1 MNMMDTFRTSNPD
14 SRVRL
19 TSARAISWR
28 SLLAPLTAAGL
39 MTTLAG
45 NALSQQFS
53 PMVTVSPLTAT
64 PGVSRTITLGGSW
77 PNACTPASATLLPAV
92 AGVSGIS
99 IRLNAG
105 VATAGCEAAP
115 ATAYTLSV
123 TVAPAV
129 PGVQPVWVSL
139 PTGALIGQGTLVTDS
154 SGQTRSARDLS
165 GAWSD
170 PATNGSGLAIS
181 HSHTGSDL
189 LAGSLYV
196 YNLAGFPTWL
206 LIQNAQWQSP
216 TKLKADL
223 VLFRGSSATCSISV
237 FPSVPGCPKPAVG
250 SGAYGLVD
258 IELLAN
264 GQLKLDAFTRP
275 NAVEFSFTPLFSA
288 TFSRLLF

>member
-1 MNMMDTFRTSNPD
+1 MMDTFRNSTAANRSW
-14 SRVRL
+14 L
-19 TSARAISWR
+19 TFASAISWR
-28 SLLAPLTAAGL
+28 SLLAPLGIAGIFAL
-39 MTTLAG
+39 LAG
-45 NALSQQFS
+45 NALGQQFS
-53 PMVTVSPLTAT
+53 PVVTVSPLTAT
-64 PGVSRTITLGGSW
+64 TGVSRTITIGGLW

-92 AGVSGIS
+92 ADVGGIS
-99 IRLNAG
+99 LRLNAG
-105 VATAGCEAAP
+105 AATPGCEAAS

-123 TVAPAV
+123 AVAPAV
-129 PGVQPVWVSL
+129 PGVHPVWVSL
-139 PTGALIGQGTLVTDS
+139 PTGAMIGQGTLVTES
-154 SGQTRSARDLS
+154 PGQARSARDLS

-196 YNLAGFPTWL
+196 YNSAGFPTWL